1 MKKLHTSLQG
11 QVAIITG
18 GSVGI
23 GRAAAL
29 DLLQGGVSV
38 VVVSRNPE
46 RIADT
51 TRWLQQQVP
60 GGFVMGLALD
70 VCSEADMQ
78 TMVDKTLE
86 RFGRIDVLIAS
97 AGILRAGQGALHTLQ
112 QMPVSDWDE
121 VINVNLKGAFLSNRA
136 VLPVMQRQQSGQI
149 INVSSTSGRK
159 GYAFDSAYCA
169 SKFAVI
175 GMSQALAE
183 EARNYGVRVQV
194 LLPGAIDTPI
204 WGQNGPIPKPRDVL
218 PVDRVA
224 QLLTHLVRLPVD
236 AVCLE
241 AVIEPMRMHEKP
253 AWLHQAR
260 AAANP

>member
-1 MKKLHTSLQG
+1 MKKLYASLQG
-11 QVAIITG
+11 QVVIITG

-29 DLLQGGVSV
+29 DLLQSGASV

-51 TRWLQQQVP
+51 ARWLEQQVP
-60 GGFVMGLALD
+60 GASVMGLALD

-78 TMVDKTLE
+78 AMADKTVE

-136 VLPVMQRQQSGQI
+136 VLPVMLRQQSGQI

-159 GYAFDSAYCA
+159 GYAFDAAYCA

-175 GMSQALAE
+175 GMSEALAAE
-183 EARNYGVRVQV
+183 VRDDGIRVQV

-224 QLLTHLVRLPVD
+224 QLLTRLVRLPLD

-241 AVIEPMRMHEKP
+241 AVIEPMRVHEKP

-260 AAANP
+260 LAGNQ

>member
-1 MKKLHTSLQG
+1 MKKLYASLQG
-11 QVAIITG
+11 QVVIITG

-29 DLLQGGVSV
+29 DLLQSGASV

-51 TRWLQQQVP
+51 ARWLEQQVP
-60 GGFVMGLALD
+60 GASVMGLALD

-78 TMVDKTLE
+78 AM
-86 RFGRIDVLIAS
+86 

-136 VLPVMQRQQSGQI
+136 VLPVMLRQQSGQI

-159 GYAFDSAYCA
+159 GYAFDAAYCA

-175 GMSQALAE
+175 GMSESLAAE
-183 EARNYGVRVQV
+183 VRDDGIRVQV

-224 QLLTHLVRLPVD
+224 QLLTRLVRLPLD

-241 AVIEPMRMHEKP
+241 AVIEPMRVHEKP
-253 AWLHQAR
+253 AWLHQTRLAG
-260 AAANP
+260 NQ